1 MDRHTADFWATTDNA
16 AAEYTQL
23 ILERKEHGMVS
34 PAQGPFWNHQP
45 YPAKIVPDA
54 PRFQLHTL
62 TMSTTDIAI
71 AQALE
76 DSLIRTH
83 LRAEV
88 DCNSP
93 TRTRTEVQ
101 SFQWSRNTASGG
113 GLYPVNVY
121 RYSPGDSHL
130 PAGLYLFNPI
140 TCQWQQLRA
149 DSPRGE
155 HSRAAGETLLVT
167 VEFWRSAFKYGDF
180 AYQATSVD
188 VGIVVAALVS
198 QLDATVGPVAID
210 WSPDE
215 FALSKI
221 LGSDPLDEAIYCTI
235 TLPNGSS
242 SDTVTTVTP
251 SVAPQTAAPQ
261 TVARLAH
268 SGTMPVRFPT
278 TVALQKQ
285 RLREMQSMRAPF
297 SVERIATP
305 PPTTKRGSSSF
316 GRFSGAP
323 IDVGVLTRMV
333 QRGRATAASLLGTP
347 PKTDYSSCIQAT
359 ALCVNVTG
367 LAHSLIPDIEAYPAA
382 APAHPCPQLPE
393 LLHNTYLLKNYDPL
407 RSSAVVVLCA
417 DLQRVT
423 TTYGASGYRWV
434 CAEVG
439 AYCHAA
445 YVVAA
450 QEQVSVGAVLGF
462 DAQYQRDYLG
472 LADNLVPI
480 LNILVGVD
488 RPHARWRNSLL

>member
-1 MDRHTADFWATTDNA
+1 MNRHTADFWATTDNA

-45 YPAKIVPDA
+45 YPAKIVPNA
-54 PRFQLHTL
+54 PRFQLRAHA
-62 TMSTTDIAI
+62 MSPMDIAI
-71 AQALE
+71 ARALE
-76 DSLIRTH
+76 GSLLRTH

-93 TRTRTEVQ
+93 TRTRTEAQ

-113 GLYPVNVY
+113 GLYPINLY

-130 PAGLYLFNPI
+130 PAGLYLLNPI

-149 DSPRGE
+149 NSPRCE
-155 HSRAAGETLLVT
+155 HSCVASETLLVT

-198 QLDATVGPVAID
+198 QLDAAVGPVAID

-215 FALSKI
+215 LALSEF
-221 LGSDPLDEAIYCTI
+221 LGSDPLDEAIYCTL
-235 TLPNGSS
+235 TLLRSS
-242 SDTVTTVTP
+242 RSDAAAP
-251 SVAPQTAAPQ
+251 SAVPQT
-261 TVARLAH
+261 TARLAH
-268 SGTMPVRFPT
+268 SGTVPVRFPT

-285 RLREMQSMRAPF
+285 RLREAQSMRAPF
-297 SVERIATP
+297 STGRITAP
-305 PPTTKRGSSSF
+305 PPVATKRGSSSF
-316 GRFSGAP
+316 GRYSGAA

-333 QRGRATAASLLGTP
+333 QRGRATATALLGTP
-347 PKTDYSSCIQAT
+347 PETDYSSGIQAA

-367 LAHSLIPDIEAYPAA
+367 LAHSLIPDVEAYPAA
-382 APAHPCPQLPE
+382 APARPCPQLPE
-393 LLHNTYLLKNYDPL
+393 FLHNTYLLKNYDPL
-407 RSSAVVVLCA
+407 RSSAVLVLCA
-417 DLQRVT
+417 DLRRVT
-423 TTYGASGYRWV
+423 TTYGASGYRWA

-445 YVVAA
+445 YAVAA
-450 QEQVSVGAVLGF
+450 QERVSVGAVLGF

-472 LADNLVPI
+472 LADNLIPV

-488 RPHARWRNSLL
+488 RPHAQWRNSLL

>member
-16 AAEYTQL
+16 ATEYTQL
-23 ILERKEHGMVS
+23 ILERKEHGMVF

-54 PRFQLHTL
+54 PRFQLHTHA
-62 TMSTTDIAI
+62 MSPTDIAI

-93 TRTRTEVQ
+93 TRTRSEAQ

-121 RYSPGDSHL
+121 RYSPGYSHL

-155 HSRAAGETLLVT
+155 RSRSAGETLLVT

-198 QLDATVGPVAID
+198 QLDAAVGPVAID

-215 FALSKI
+215 LALSEF

-235 TLPNGSS
+235 TLPNSS
-242 SDTVTTVTP
+242 PSDTVTAGAP
-251 SVAPQTAAPQ
+251 SAVLQTA
-261 TVARLAH
+261 ARLAH

-297 SVERIATP
+297 STERIAAP
-305 PPTTKRGSSSF
+305 PPAIIKRGSSSF
-316 GRFSGAP
+316 GRYSGAP

-347 PKTDYSSCIQAT
+347 PETDYSSGIQAA

-367 LAHSLIPDIEAYPAA
+367 LAHSLIADSETYPAA

-393 LLHNTYLLKNYDPL
+393 LLRNTYLLKNYDPL
-407 RSSAVVVLCA
+407 RSSAVLVLCA

-423 TTYGASGYRWV
+423 TTYGASGYRWA

-439 AYCHAA
+439 AFCHAVYA
-445 YVVAA
+445 VAA
-450 QEQVSVGAVLGF
+450 QERVSVGAVLGF
-462 DAQYQRDYLG
+462 DAQYQRNYLG
-472 LADNLVPI
+472 LADNLIPV